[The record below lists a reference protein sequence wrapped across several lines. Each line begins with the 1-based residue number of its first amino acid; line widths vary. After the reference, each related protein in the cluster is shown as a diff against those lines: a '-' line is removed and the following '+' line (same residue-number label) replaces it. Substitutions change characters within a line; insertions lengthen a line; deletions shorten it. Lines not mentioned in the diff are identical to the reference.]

1 MLKFGNTFVNF
12 GGSYL
17 SGYKVPTYNVILQQ
31 SEGGIIGASPMTGN
45 RNTEVTLSN
54 TPSQNY
60 FFNGYEISGAN
71 LYNTNKFK
79 FVDSDVT
86 AKAKWTY
93 DWPDPN
99 PLNLPTNTMRV
110 KCYPGSEIS
119 SNINQYQ
126 LTKVGTE
133 NGCSIY
139 DIKTTANNWN
149 NLAGHIKISQSPTG
163 YDADGI
169 SDILGVNNS
178 AITSV
183 QNMFIGGFSEYWTY
197 AFCNL
202 SSICY
207 FDMSNV
213 VNAHYWFADFDSSFV
228 SYFPIYN
235 TSSVKTFEGAFAA
248 SESYTY
254 VVLDCT
260 NCSSLK
266 ATFVGGYYFDE
277 GDEFKFPTLKNTNN
291 VENWDST
298 FQRYAISPLLK
309 TNQLVIPDYDFSN
322 ATNVTEMLAINPYVS
337 GGISSTYAKLS
348 ALGNQITA
356 HSACFRNCGI
366 SSDQGRAELALI
378 PNDWK

>member
-17 SGYKVPTYNVILQQ
+17 SGYKVPNYNVILQQ
-31 SEGGIIGASPMTGN
+31 SEGGIIGASPMTGKH
-45 RNTEVTLSN
+45 NTEVTLSN
-54 TPSQNY
+54 TPSQDY
-60 FFNGYEISGAN
+60 IFNGYEISGSN
-71 LYNTNKFK
+71 LYETNKFK

-86 AKAKWTY
+86 AMAKWTY

-110 KCYPGSEIS
+110 RCYPGSELS
-119 SNINQYQ
+119 SRSNQYQ

-139 DIKTTANNWN
+139 DIKTTANDWKY
-149 NLAGHIKISQSPTG
+149 LAHNIKYTDTTTG
-163 YDADGI
+163 YRHGV

-183 QNMFIGGFSEYWTY
+183 EDMFIGRFDYTAKDGFSEI
-197 AFCNL
+197 

-213 VNAHYWFADFDSSFV
+213 TNATHWFESCDTYNLSGL
-228 SYFPIYN
+228 PIYN
-235 TSSVKTFEGAFAA
+235 TSSVTSFEAAFIQGRVRQPITLDCRSCTSLSYAFNAQEHIVSGFPNLKNTYNVTNWEGAFGLFAI
-248 SESYTY
+248 
-254 VVLDCT
+254 D
-260 NCSSLK
+260 
-266 ATFVGGYYFDE
+266 
-277 GDEFKFPTLKNTNN
+277 KFTLKN
-291 VENWDST
+291 S
-298 FQRYAISPLLK
+298 
-309 TNQLVIPDYDFSN
+309 QLVIPDYDYSN
-322 ATNVTEMLAINPYVS
+322 ATNVSGMFAGNLYVS

-356 HSACFRNCGI
+356 HSACFRNCGV
-366 SSDQGRAELALI
+366 SSEQGRAELALI

>member
-1 MLKFGNTFVNF
+1 MLKFGNTYLNF

-31 SEGGIIGASPMTGN
+31 SEGGIIGASPLTGN

-54 TPSQNY
+54 TPSQDY
-60 FFNGYEISGAN
+60 VFNGYELSGAN
-71 LYNTNKFK
+71 LYDTNKFK

-86 AKAKWTY
+86 AMAKWSY
-93 DWPDPN
+93 EWPDPN

-119 SNINQYQ
+119 SNSNQYQ

-183 QNMFIGGFSEYWTY
+183 QNMFIGNFTEYWTY

-202 SSICY
+202 ASICY

-213 VNAHYWFADFDSSFV
+213 VNAYEWLAYSDTNFLSS
-228 SYFPIYN
+228 FPIYN
-235 TSSVKTFEGAFAA
+235 TSAVKTFAGAFAQIA
-248 SESYTY
+248 YY
-254 VVLDCT
+254 PNVVLDCT
-260 NCSSLK
+260 SCSSLK
-266 ATFVGGYYFDE
+266 HTFGGGYYFREDE
-277 GDEFKFPTLKNTNN
+277 GFKFPTLKNTNN
-291 VENWDST
+291 VENWNYT
-298 FQRYAISPLLK
+298 FNMFATNTKMK
-309 TNQLVIPDYDFSN
+309 TKQLVIPDYDFSN
-322 ATNVTEMLAINPYVS
+322 ATDVAGMFISNPYVS

-356 HSACFRNCGI
+356 HSACFRNCGT
-366 SSDQGRAELALI
+366 SSEQGRAELALI
-378 PNDWK
+378 PSDWK